1 MVEVDGGAW
10 ELVNPG
16 WYSGTMSTYVSF
28 SYVLTNL
35 DGMPVWTDESCG
47 DNDFTSYEVS
57 MAEWAG
63 SDVNSN
69 SLLPT
74 SMVIHTQ
81 VNKHGSLTMWELGK
95 GISAALEIG

>member
-1 MVEVDGGAW
+1 
-10 ELVNPG
+10 
-16 WYSGTMSTYVSF
+16 
-28 SYVLTNL
+28 
-35 DGMPVWTDESCG
+35 
-47 DNDFTSYEVS
+47 

-74 SMVIHTQ
+74 SGYHTL

-95 GISAALEIG
+95 GISAALELDKSAN

>member
-16 WYSGTMSTYVSF
+16 WYSETMSTYVSF

-35 DGMPVWTDESCG
+35 DGMPIWTDESCG
-47 DNDFTSYEVS
+47 DTDFTSYEVS

-63 SDVNSN
+63 SDVRFKF
-69 SLLPT
+69 
-74 SMVIHTQ
+74 IAIWRI
-81 VNKHGSLTMWELGK
+81 NK
-95 GISAALEIG
+95 I